1 MTLPKEKIYDEQIN
15 PLMAQII
22 KICKDND
29 IAMFANF
36 RLGFD
41 ESIEEDLL
49 CTTALP
55 SGSDVDKKAIDK
67 MRKLATGH
75 YDLVPQVFGMT
86 ITSGKV

>member
-1 MTLPKEKIYDEQIN
+1 MPKEKIYDEQIN

-22 KICKDND
+22 KICQDND

-49 CTTALP
+49 CTTAIP
-55 SGSDVDKKAIDK
+55 KGSEEDIKAINK
-67 MRKLATGH
+67 MRKVATGH

-86 ITSGKV
+86 ITSGKS